1 MIKLHIFNSL
11 PKAFLCETG
20 MFTFWKWVMVKNENL
35 GALSWFVLRSI
46 SLSHDCFCMIGTNL
60 NTVKYHCFDLKMHWK
75 DLRVSSGDH
84 RPHLKKIHI
93 RRIFTFALFLLL
105 YFEPQVHLGSLKLS
119 VLFSCYVTLDSF
131 VTPQTI
137 ACQALLSTEFSR
149 QEYWSG
155 LPLPFPGDLPDPG
168 IEYMSSALAGGFI
181 TTEPPGKPLRNLIHI
196 LQYKFTKYLVMRH
209 LLWHIWYHQH
219 SIKTMGFPWDFHN
232 SWYFSLIYFLF
243 EFLSSK
249 RSQIITS
256 NNWSPRE

>member
-1 MIKLHIFNSL
+1 MNSIPYFKKYKHISKSLACKLNHMYFPKDSSWFAYKFSMEVQWFQLFYRVAKSTEAYKIIMLYYMIKLHIFNYL

-105 YFEPQVHLGSLKLS
+105 YFEPQVHLRSLKLS
-119 VLFSCYVTLDSF
+119 VLFSC
-131 VTPQTI
+131 
-137 ACQALLSTEFSR
+137 
-149 QEYWSG
+149 
-155 LPLPFPGDLPDPG
+155 
-168 IEYMSSALAGGFI
+168 
-181 TTEPPGKPLRNLIHI
+181 
-196 LQYKFTKYLVMRH
+196 
-209 LLWHIWYHQH
+209 
-219 SIKTMGFPWDFHN
+219 
-232 SWYFSLIYFLF
+232 
-243 EFLSSK
+243 
-249 RSQIITS
+249 
-256 NNWSPRE
+256 